1 MKIVG
6 ESMSSIPNHFS
17 LEKFDNIIKE
27 ISSSKEEL
35 IIDDQINLAGYCEYS
50 RFLQLI
56 FSWSGYKFNNA
67 LVLPAEDEGSQAFR
81 EFASSLYGVSALNF
95 CSYVVFKNGNK
106 VSRRL
111 AMEKSEHFVRKFYTK
126 NISDIVC
133 GDVAYIFN
141 IDNAKKLKNNP
152 IIYNELGKVRDKKEF
167 SYIVRSILERICPD
181 IKDGMVREKIGDIS
195 TFVYEAFLNTH
206 DHARY
211 DVSGHELQRSVRGVV
226 FKYHDV
232 LKENIVSES
241 NKYPSLREYFSG
253 WQLRPGEE
261 NLKFLEISVFDSGPG
276 IVQTL
281 LAKNKNITKQEAE
294 EKSLSDQYPI
304 IKKSFQV
311 GQTSKVNP
319 ARGNGL
325 PLIIGAIK
333 SFGGAFMLRTGVFN
347 LVNCFKIADDSDI
360 TEDDIRLEDYKEK
373 GSLSRVPSACGT
385 VISALIP
392 LNKV

>member
-1 MKIVG
+1 ML
-6 ESMSSIPNHFS
+6 SMPNHFS
-17 LEKFDNIIKE
+17 LEKFDEVIKE
-27 ISSSKEEL
+27 ISSKKED
-35 IIDDQINLAGYCEYS
+35 INISDRINLNGYCEYS
-50 RFLQLI
+50 RFLQII
-56 FSWSGYKFNNA
+56 FSWSGYKTNNF
-67 LVLPAEDEGSQAFR
+67 LVLPDEDEGGHVFLD
-81 EFASSLYGVSALNF
+81 FASSLYGLSALNF
-95 CSYVVFKNGNK
+95 CSYVVFKNGKK
-106 VSRRL
+106 VSRRV
-111 AMEKSEHFVRKFYTK
+111 AMEKSEDFVRKFYTK
-126 NISDIVC
+126 NISDIVY

-152 IIYNELGKVRDKKEF
+152 IIYNELGKVREKKEF
-167 SYIVRSILERICPD
+167 SYVVKSILERLCPD
-181 IKDGMVREKIGDIS
+181 IEDRRVREKIGDIS

-206 DHARY
+206 DHARC
-211 DVSGHELQRSVRGVV
+211 DVTGHELQRSMRGII
-226 FKYHDV
+226 FKYHDI

-241 NKYPSLREYFSG
+241 NKYPSLKEYFSG
-253 WQLRPGEE
+253 WQLRSGEK

-281 LAKNKNITKQEAE
+281 LAKNKNITKQEVE
-294 EKSLSDQYPI
+294 EKSLSEQYPI
-304 IKKSFQV
+304 IKQSFQV

-347 LVNCFKIADDSDI
+347 LVNCFRIADDSEI
-360 TEDDIRLEDYKEK
+360 TKDDIRLEDYKEK